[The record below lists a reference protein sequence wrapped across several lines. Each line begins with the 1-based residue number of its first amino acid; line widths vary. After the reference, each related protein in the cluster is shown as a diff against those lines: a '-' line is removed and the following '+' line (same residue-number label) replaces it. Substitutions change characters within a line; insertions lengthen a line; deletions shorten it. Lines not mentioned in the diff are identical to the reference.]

1 MAGKAKHPKDI
12 EAEKSK
18 KKLETKNQQQVENK
32 TTEVNKKPNES
43 NDTKSTIGL
52 SEPVFSSEGKPC
64 WIVKRT
70 EKKSI
75 SDLKKPT
82 SEIIKENRP
91 LIDAIIFELK
101 PSGIWKCKR
110 CGAETENTIEIP
122 TFCPSCDR
130 QTNFQQITKVFN
142 PDLWKIPIWKD
153 IENLDMKL
161 TYKKM
166 LDLIKKLIVFS
177 DEIEYKIY
185 ALWIISTWKLESW
198 GTVGFPCFIGLPN
211 SGKSQA
217 LILIHYL
224 GYRAPKA
231 SGVTMAAIPRLCH
244 HHNVTLLIDEAHNK
258 LNPENETG
266 AGLLDFIKDSY
277 KRGSVYISCDNNDQ
291 EKLIVTKNFGFK
303 AFAGEKTFNTG
314 LLTRGIIFWMMK
326 ANPEI
331 AKFEYVEDE
340 LRNVQTE
347 LLNYRLKTDNPPD
360 LGNDFPLKGRTREIF
375 ESIIATA
382 KHIGIPYDD
391 ILNYA
396 KERDKKEDEEL
407 KSSLQGEILSI
418 IKENEESPFKP
429 DAPDRI
435 ELHEILQNL
444 EWEVNKENSQ
454 KLGYYLKNLGL
465 TTKKIDKIRFI
476 FLQEPENAKRLK
488 LLYRR
493 YKLVDDSRQKT
504 ID

>member
-1 MAGKAKHPKDI
+1 MIAKEKHLKEVKAEQDNKELEPEKGMKITKEKAI
-12 EAEKSK
+12 EKN
-18 KKLETKNQQQVENK
+18 KKLN
-32 TTEVNKKPNES
+32 
-43 NDTKSTIGL
+43 TINIP
-52 SEPVFSSEGKPC
+52 EPVFSNEGKLC
-64 WIVKRT
+64 WIVKKT

-75 SDLKKPT
+75 SDLKKPIT
-82 SEIIKENRP
+82 ELIKENLP
-91 LIDAIIFELK
+91 LIDIITFELK
-101 PSGIWKCKR
+101 PSSLWKCKR
-110 CGAETENTIEIP
+110 CGAEIEFTNGIP
-122 TFCPSCDR
+122 TDCTACNR
-130 QTNFQQITKVFN
+130 QSTFQQITKEIN

-153 IENLDMKL
+153 IKDLDMKT
-161 TYKKM
+161 TYKNM
-166 LDLIKKLIVFS
+166 LDLIKNLIVFS

-198 GTVGFPCFIGLPN
+198 STVGFPCFIGLSN

-217 LILIHYL
+217 LRLIHYL

-244 HHNVTLLIDEAHNK
+244 YHNVTLLIDEAHNK

-277 KRGSVYISCDNNDQ
+277 KRDSIYITCDNNDQ
-291 EKLIVTKNFGFK
+291 EKVIVTKNFGFK

-340 LRNVQTE
+340 LKTVQTE
-347 LLNYRLKTDNPPD
+347 LLNYRLKTDNTPD

-407 KSSLQGEILSI
+407 KASLHGEILSI
-418 IKENEESPFKP
+418 IKECEEDPSKT
-429 DAPDRI
+429 DASDRI
-435 ELHEILQNL
+435 GLPEILQKL
-444 EWEVNKENSQ
+444 DWDPIKENSQ
-454 KLGYYLKNLGL
+454 KLGYHLKNMGL
-465 TTKKIDKIRFI
+465 TTKKIDRIRYI

-493 YKLVDDSRQKT
+493 YKLVDDSKQKT